1 MHDIRF
7 VRDNPEAF
15 DQGLQRRGL
24 APASAGILEID
35 KRRRAAISESEAI
48 QARRKTLS
56 QQIGMAKRKGEPAD
70 ELMAEVAGL
79 EEGLKKGEAEA
90 QRLDEEL

>member
-7 VRDNPEAF
+7 IRETPEAF
-15 DQGLQRRGL
+15 DAGLKKRGL
-24 APASAGILEID
+24 APLSAEILDID
-35 KRRRAAISESEAI
+35 RRRRAAISESEAI
-48 QARRKTLS
+48 QAKRKTLS

-79 EEGLKKGEAEA
+79 EAGAEEGRGRGAA
-90 QRLDEEL
+90 PR